1 VLSSLRILTSSSSSS
16 SSSSSYSLFSCF
28 YQKVQCNSF
37 GFELFSV
44 FTICADLRGQ
54 QGLLSD
60 LS

>member
-1 VLSSLRILTSSSSSS
+1 VLPSLRIVTSSSSSS
-16 SSSSSYSLFSCF
+16 SSCSLFSCF

-44 FTICADLRGQ
+44 FTNCADLRGQ